1 MPDRLSRSSAR
12 ERELAAALDRHWDSV
27 LASAAD
33 LPIDDLD
40 SSLAPTVQRVH
51 ALDVS
56 PSLHPVFASTLW
68 ENLMHA
74 QPPGAPALPSTSR
87 SLAVPRQPSEFPGR
101 WIGGRVPSSLSRL
114 AVAIVVVALLAGS
127 AFAAL
132 YPLRLRDGGGL
143 LLHAPVA
150 TPSAGAVEFLWQSEG
165 GPAPLGYPYGP
176 GIDPDGNLW
185 VADSYKDNF
194 QIFAPDGTFL
204 ETWGVSGSEAGQ
216 FEFRESLYSSSADV
230 AFDAKGNIY
239 VADIGNYRVQKF
251 APDRSFLLAWGSK
264 GTGDGQFLSPTGIA
278 VAGDGRVYVS
288 DESRND
294 VQIFDGE
301 GTWLGTIGEQGEG
314 EGQFRV
320 PEGITVDMAGDLWV
334 ADFSNNRIQRFG
346 PTGEFLDAWGRSGNA
361 DGQLNLPNDVAVDR
375 QGRVYVADSH
385 NHRLQVF
392 TEDGRFLAQIGGVG
406 SSKPGTFTYAVG
418 VAVAENGVI
427 FVSDANSVQ
436 AFRLILPAG
445 DALMP

>member
-1 MPDRLSRSSAR
+1 MPDRLSRASAR
-12 ERELAAALDRHWDSV
+12 ERELAAVLDRHWDSV

-40 SSLAPTVQRVH
+40 SSLATTVQRVH

-56 PSLHPVFASTLW
+56 PSPHPVFASTLW

-74 QPPGAPALPSTSR
+74 QSPGAPALPSTSR
-87 SLAVPRQPSEFPGR
+87 SLAVLRQPTEFPGR

-114 AVAIVVVALLAGS
+114 AAAIVLVALLAGS

-132 YPLRLRDGGGL
+132 YPLRPRDGGGPM
-143 LLHAPVA
+143 LHAPLA
-150 TPSAGAVEFLWQSEG
+150 APSAGVLEFLWQSKG
-165 GPAPLGYPYGP
+165 GPDPLGYPYGP

-216 FEFRESLYSSSADV
+216 FEFRESVYSSSADV

-239 VADIGNYRVQKF
+239 VSDIGNQRVQKF

-264 GTGDGQFLSPTGIA
+264 GTGDGQFMSPSGIA
-278 VAGDGRVYVS
+278 VAGDGMVYVA

-294 VQIFDGE
+294 VQIFDVE
-301 GTWLGTIGEQGEG
+301 GTWLGTIGERGEG
-314 EGQFRV
+314 EGQFLV

-346 PTGEFLDAWGRSGNA
+346 PTGEFLDAWGRFGSA
-361 DGQLNLPNDVAVDR
+361 DGQLNRPNDVAVDR

-392 TEDGRFLAQIGGVG
+392 AEDGRFLAQIGSLGFEE
-406 SSKPGTFTYAVG
+406 PGTFTYAVG
-418 VAVAENGVI
+418 VAVAENGII
-427 FVSDANSVQ
+427 FVSDAHRVQ

-445 DALMP
+445 DSLMP

>member
-1 MPDRLSRSSAR
+1 MPDRLSHAGAG
-12 ERELAAALDRHWDSV
+12 ERELAAALDRHWDRV
-27 LASAAD
+27 LASVAD
-33 LPIDDLD
+33 LPSDDLD
-40 SSLAPTVQRVH
+40 SSLATTVQRVH

-56 PSLHPVFASTLW
+56 PSPHPVFASTLW

-74 QPPGAPALPSTSR
+74 HSPVAQALPNTSW
-87 SLAVPRQPSEFPGR
+87 SLALPQRGTEFPGR
-101 WIGGRVPSSLSRL
+101 WIGGRASSSLSRL
-114 AVAIVVVALLAGS
+114 AAAIVLVALLAGS

-132 YPLRLRDGGGL
+132 YPLRPRDGGGL
-143 LLHAPVA
+143 PLYAPLA
-150 TPSAGAVEFLWQSEG
+150 APSAGVLEFLWQSRG
-165 GPAPLGYPYGP
+165 GPQPLGYPYGP
-176 GIDPDGNLW
+176 GVDPDGNLW
-185 VADSYKDNF
+185 VADSPKDNF
-194 QIFAPDGTFL
+194 QIFAPDGTYL

-216 FEFRESLYSSSADV
+216 FEFRESGYSSSADV

-239 VADIGNYRVQKF
+239 VADIGNHRVQKF

-264 GTGDGQFLSPTGIA
+264 GTGDGQFMSPTGIA

-294 VQIFDGE
+294 VQIFDVE
-301 GTWLGTIGEQGEG
+301 GMWQGTIGERGQG
-314 EGQFRV
+314 EGQFIL
-320 PEGITVDMAGDLWV
+320 PQGIAVDMAGDLWV

-346 PTGEFLDAWGRSGNA
+346 ATGDFLDTWGRSGSA
-361 DGQLNLPNDVAVDR
+361 DGQLNSPNDVAVDR

-392 TEDGRFLAQIGGVG
+392 TEDGRFLAQIGGSG
-406 SSKPGTFTYAVG
+406 FEEPGTFTYAVG

-427 FVSDANSVQ
+427 FVSDAHRVQ

>member
-1 MPDRLSRSSAR
+1 MPDRFSRASSR
-12 ERELAAALDRHWDSV
+12 ESELAAALDRHWDSV

-33 LPIDDLD
+33 LPSDDLD
-40 SSLAPTVQRVH
+40 SSLATTVQRVH

-56 PSLHPVFASTLW
+56 PSPHPVFASTLW

-74 QPPGAPALPSTSR
+74 QSPGAPALPSTSW
-87 SLAVPRQPSEFPGR
+87 SLAIPRQPTEFPGR

-114 AVAIVVVALLAGS
+114 AAAIVLVVLLAGS

-132 YPLRLRDGGGL
+132 YPLRPWDGGGL
-143 LLHAPVA
+143 MLHAPLA
-150 TPSAGAVEFLWQSEG
+150 TPSAGEVEFLWESRG
-165 GPAPLGYPYGP
+165 GPDPLGYPYGP

-185 VADSYKDNF
+185 VADSPKDNF

-216 FEFRESLYSSSADV
+216 FEFRESGASSSADV

-239 VADIGNYRVQKF
+239 VSDIGNHRVQKF

-264 GTGDGQFLSPTGIA
+264 GTGDGQFMSPTGIA
-278 VAGDGRVYVS
+278 VAGDGLVYVS
-288 DESRND
+288 DEYRNN
-294 VQIFDGE
+294 VQKFDAE
-301 GTWLGTIGEQGEG
+301 GTWLGTIGEQGNG
-314 EGQFRV
+314 EGQFLV

-346 PTGEFLDAWGRSGNA
+346 PTGEFLDAWGQYGSA
-361 DGQLNLPNDVAVDR
+361 DGQLNQPNDVAVDR

-385 NHRLQVF
+385 NHRVQVF
-392 TEDGRFLAQIGGVG
+392 AEDGRFLAQIDSWG
-406 SSKPGTFTYAVG
+406 SEESGTFTFAVG

-427 FVSDANSVQ
+427 FVSDSNSVQ

-445 DALMP
+445 NFLMP